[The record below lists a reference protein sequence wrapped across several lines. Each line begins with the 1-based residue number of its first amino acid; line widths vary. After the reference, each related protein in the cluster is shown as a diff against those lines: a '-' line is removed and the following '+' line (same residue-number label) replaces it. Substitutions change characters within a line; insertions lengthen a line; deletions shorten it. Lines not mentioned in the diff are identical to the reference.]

1 MPPFLLSGGRLNAA
15 LFTFWPGG
23 LVPPF
28 LRLNASPMPSD
39 PTDPARAVAPA
50 LSPIAVGLLGRC
62 PRCGK
67 GSMFKDLLA
76 LADRCP
82 ACGLDLTFADTGDGP
97 AFFASFIG
105 GFIVLG
111 VGVWLQIAYEPALW
125 VYPIVFIPLG
135 LVVCVALLRL
145 VKGVLVSL
153 QYAHKAGQG
162 RLEP

>member
-1 MPPFLLSGGRLNAA
+1 MPPE
-15 LFTFWPGG
+15 
-23 LVPPF
+23 
-28 LRLNASPMPSD
+28 PSD
-39 PTDPARAVAPA
+39 PHYAGASKP
-50 LSPIAVGLLGRC
+50 SPVLVGLLGRC
-62 PRCGK
+62 PRCAK
-67 GSMFKDLLA
+67 GSMFKDMLA
-76 LADRCP
+76 LADTCP
-82 ACGLDLTFADTGDGP
+82 VCGLDLTFADTGDGP

-153 QYAHKAGQG
+153 QYANKAGQG